1 MTRSPSP
8 RRARRL
14 RVGDVVEV
22 RSEQE
27 VLATLEQD
35 GALDRLPFMPEMLA
49 SCGSRFT
56 VSSRADTTCFWGG
69 LRRMESS
76 VHLDGV
82 RCDGSAH
89 GGCQAGCLVFFK
101 EEWLRPVN
109 PSDDVL
115 AVATATPVRR
125 AGVTREDLV
134 RATHRLPAEDGEER
148 WSCQATEVTAAT
160 TKIHHWD
167 LRHFYRDVRNRNLR
181 VRTVLRHF
189 LSYAFNTYQGHSRRL
204 PSWLLIHGGSPF
216 PWVHG
221 TLERTPRVTLGL
233 QPGESVRVRSR
244 QEIRATLDRRGRNR
258 GLSFDPEM
266 LPYCGTTR
274 RVDRRVRRLID
285 DITGRMIEP
294 PGDCVVLEG
303 AVCRGLYHGLC
314 TRQTDTYWREAWLTR
329 DVGPADVGPADVE
342 VGR

>member
-1 MTRSPSP
+1 MNRSWH
-8 RRARRL
+8 RRPARRL
-14 RVGDVVEV
+14 RAGDVVEV

-35 GALDRLPFMPEMLA
+35 GTLDRLPFMPEMLA

-69 LRRMESS
+69 LRRMESA

-101 EEWLRPVN
+101 EEWLRPVT
-109 PSDDVL
+109 PPDDVP
-115 AVATATPVRR
+115 AVATAPPVRR
-125 AGVTREDLV
+125 AGTTREDLL
-134 RATHRLPAEDGEER
+134 RTSHAPPAEDGEER

-160 TKIHHWD
+160 TKMHHRD
-167 LRHFYRDVRNRNLR
+167 LRHFYRDVRNGNLR

-189 LSYAFNTYQGHSRRL
+189 LSYAFNTYQGYSRRL
-204 PSWLLIHGGSPF
+204 PSWLLIRGGAPF
-216 PWVHG
+216 PWVYG
-221 TLERTPRVTLGL
+221 KLERTPRVTLGL
-233 QPGESVRVRSR
+233 RPGESVRVRSR
-244 QEIRATLDRRGRNR
+244 KEIRATLDRRGYNR

-274 RVDRRVRRLID
+274 RVDRQVQRLID
-285 DITGRMIEP
+285 DRTGRMLRLSS
-294 PGDCVVLEG
+294 DCIVLAG
-303 AVCRGLYHGLC
+303 AVCQGLYHGLC
-314 TRQTDTYWREAWLTR
+314 TRRTDIYWREAWLTR
-329 DVGPADVGPADVE
+329 DAEPVNSERGP
-342 VGR
+342 

>member
-1 MTRSPSP
+1 MKRSLLARP
-8 RRARRL
+8 ARRL
-14 RVGDVVEV
+14 RAGDVVEV
-22 RSEQE
+22 RSEAE

-35 GALDRLPFMPEMLA
+35 GVLDRLPFMPEMLA

-69 LRRMESS
+69 LRRMESA

-101 EEWLRPVN
+101 EEWLKPVT
-109 PSDDVL
+109 PSDGAPV
-115 AVATATPVRR
+115 VETAPPVRR
-125 AGVTREDLV
+125 GGATRQDLV
-134 RATHRLPAEDGEER
+134 RATHAPPAEDGEER

-160 TKIHHWD
+160 TKVHHWD
-167 LRHFYRDVRNRNLR
+167 LRHFYRDVRNGNLR

-189 LSYAFNTYQGHSRRL
+189 PSYLFNTYQGHSRRL
-204 PSWLLIHGGSPF
+204 PRWLLIHGGAPF

-221 TLERTPRVTLGL
+221 DLERTPRTTLGL
-233 QPGESVRVRSR
+233 QPGETVRVRSR
-244 QEIRATLDRRGRNR
+244 EEIRATLDRRGYNR

-266 LPYCGTTR
+266 MPYCGTTR
-274 RVDRRVRRLID
+274 RVDRRVQRIID
-285 DITGRMIEP
+285 DLTGRMLRP
-294 PGDCVVLEG
+294 NGDCIALEG

-314 TRQTDTYWREAWLTR
+314 TRQTDTYWREAWLSR
-329 DVGPADVGPADVE
+329 DVEPVDAE
-342 VGR
+342 VGG